1 MIEQNIQE
9 AVTWHVLGAPFHIT
23 SGHLCVWK
31 IQLSNYSRGSFHS
44 NECIN
49 PSFVRQGAQY
59 RVPSHLSPHLAVDRV
74 CASGHFQHLTR
85 NLAPWKKSY
94 DKPRHGIKKQR
105 HHFANKGPYRESYG
119 LCSSPVQMWELDHK
133 EGRETKKWCFRTVV
147 LEKTLE
153 HPLGSKE
160 IKPVHPK
167 GNQPWY
173 SLEGLLLEFKF

>member
-9 AVTWHVLGAPFHIT
+9 AVAWHVLGAPFHIT

-31 IQLSNYSRGSFHS
+31 VQLSNYSRGSFHS
-44 NECIN
+44 NGCIN
-49 PSFVRQGAQY
+49 PRFVRQGARY

-94 DKPRHGIKKQR
+94 DKPRQGIKKQR

-119 LCSSPVQMWELDHK
+119 LCSSPVQMWGWTIKKAEKQRSDAFEL
-133 EGRETKKWCFRTVV
+133 
-147 LEKTLE
+147 
-153 HPLGSKE
+153 
-160 IKPVHPK
+160 
-167 GNQPWY
+167 WY
-173 SLEGLLLEFKF
+173 